1 MAGVALQLQQPTL
14 WVWPAYAQM
23 TAVGLLG
30 LAFAWRGGRG
40 DGPGGRKGRGVRL
53 ALALLVLCLLGFA
66 STGWRAAQRLGHGLN
81 PALEGADLVLTGR
94 VADMPQVDADGLRF
108 HFQVDRAERMG
119 QAVTVPPRIW
129 LGWGRGWQED
139 ALLAG
144 PPAALKG
151 GELWRLPLR
160 LRRPHGAM
168 NPEGFDAE
176 LWLFEQN
183 VLAVG
188 SVRPTAGQEPQRLG
202 GPRWWHV
209 GDGLAALRQQ
219 LRDRVLLAAGQDAR
233 AAGVLAA
240 LGVGDQSAIDWSRSI
255 NPLPP
260 FPG

>member
-1 MAGVALQLQQPTL
+1 MAAAALAWMAGVALQLQQPTL

-176 LWLFEQN
+176 LWLFGAE
-183 VLAVG
+183 
-188 SVRPTAGQEPQRLG
+188 RAGRGLGAADG
-202 GPRWWHV
+202 GP
-209 GDGLAALRQQ
+209 GAA
-219 LRDRVLLAAGQDAR
+219 ATGR
-233 AAGVLAA
+233 AAMVAWVMAWPRCASNCATVCCWPLARMRGRLA
-240 LGVGDQSAIDWSRSI
+240 CWRRWAWATSRPST
-255 NPLPP
+255 
-260 FPG
+260 GRGQ